1 MDSCYP
7 SCSPSGRVFT
17 RTDLHIVDFDISKKM
32 TTYLSFAVYWTKTT
46 DKSNGDLRKLLMLSW
61 AFAKTL
67 TNIQSKNV
75 DEVSFTIKK
84 YKVAVRWKMCRIW
97 KVNVV

>member
-1 MDSCYP
+1 MD
-7 SCSPSGRVFT
+7 F
-17 RTDLHIVDFDISKKM
+17 HICEKM

-61 AFAKTL
+61 VFAKVVRK
-67 TNIQSKNV
+67 SKV
-75 DEVSFTIKK
+75 KKVEEVSPMIKK
-84 YKVAVRWKMCRIW
+84 NKVSLRCRMYRIW